1 MDDTWFD
8 RDLPV
13 LEAVIALGDE
23 SDGSDLINAWEV
35 RQRSGL
41 DEAQVQAALR
51 ALIDVRYLAESSA
64 ILGGHVDAVGSP
76 TAAAR
81 AAAGAWPSPDGLVE
95 RLIAALDAAGDDPSR
110 TEEERSWLKRA
121 ATSIGSFGRAA
132 AIAAL
137 GGAAGGLVG

>member
-51 ALIDVRYLAESSA
+51 ALID
-64 ILGGHVDAVGSP
+64 
-76 TAAAR
+76 AR
-81 AAAGAWPSPDGLVE
+81 
-95 RLIAALDAAGDDPSR
+95 
-110 TEEERSWLKRA
+110 
-121 ATSIGSFGRAA
+121 
-132 AIAAL
+132 
-137 GGAAGGLVG
+137 